1 MTENEETFPVR
12 PRSPLARR
20 RAIRLA
26 AGGALVVAA
35 AALLTGCGGKDDP
48 AASAPHTVGGPAVPV
63 GGDPSGT
70 ATPDPDPTASG
81 TTSAPTSS
89 PSTGSAGSGTKSG
102 GTSGSSTHSG
112 GTSTSAG
119 GERCHTPDVKASVGP
134 NRPGAGQE
142 NFALVLTNT
151 SGHTCTVDG
160 FPGLAFLNKAG
171 QQVSVDPERAKVTGT
186 LVKLAPGRSAW
197 APMTFGNPEI
207 TGVTTVTP
215 ASVLITPPDEKDALK
230 VAWTGGSVTNT
241 GKASV
246 PTIGVFTAGTG
257 A

>member
-1 MTENEETFPVR
+1 
-12 PRSPLARR
+12 
-20 RAIRLA
+20 
-26 AGGALVVAA
+26 
-35 AALLTGCGGKDDP
+35 
-48 AASAPHTVGGPAVPV
+48 VGGPAAPV

-81 TTSAPTSS
+81 TTAPAS
-89 PSTGSAGSGTKSG
+89 PSTGSATKSG
-102 GTSGSSTHSG
+102 GTSGSSQHSG
-112 GTSTSAG
+112 GTGASAG
-119 GERCHTPDVKASVGP
+119 GERCHTSDVKASVGP
-134 NRPGAGQE
+134 NNPGAGQE
-142 NFALVLTNT
+142 NFPLVLTNT

-160 FPGLAFLNKAG
+160 FPGVAFLNKAG
-171 QQVSVDPERAKVTGT
+171 QQVSVNPERAKVTGT
-186 LVKLAPGRSAW
+186 LVELAPGRSAW

-230 VAWTGGSVTNT
+230 VAWTGGGVTNT

>member
-12 PRSPLARR
+12 PRSALARHR
-20 RAIRLA
+20 RSTRLA
-26 AGGALVVAA
+26 AGGALVVAV

-48 AASAPHTVGGPAVPV
+48 AAPAPHTVGGPAVPV

-70 ATPDPDPTASG
+70 ATPDPDKTASG
-81 TTSAPTSS
+81 DASA
-89 PSTGSAGSGTKSG
+89 STGSATKGTSPSGTP
-102 GTSGSSTHSG
+102 THSG
-112 GTSTSAG
+112 GTSTSAAAD
-119 GERCHTPDVKASVGP
+119 RCHTSEVKASVGD
-134 NRPGAGQE
+134 NNPGAGQE

-171 QQVSVDPERAKVTGT
+171 HHVSVDPERASVTGT

-197 APMTFGNPEI
+197 APMTFGNPQI

-215 ASVLITPPDEKDALK
+215 AAVLITPPDEKDALK

-246 PTIGVFTAGTG
+246 PSVGVFTAGTG

>member
-12 PRSPLARR
+12 PRSAPARHGR
-20 RAIRLA
+20 GTRLA
-26 AGGALVVAA
+26 AGGALVVAV

-70 ATPDPDPTASG
+70 AAPDPDTTASG
-81 TTSAPTSS
+81 TASTRS
-89 PSTGSAGSGTKSG
+89 PTKSG
-102 GTSGSSTHSG
+102 GTSGSPTHSG

-119 GERCHTPDVKASVGP
+119 GGRCHTPDVKASVGP
-134 NRPGAGQE
+134 DNPGAGQE

-171 QQVSVDPERAKVTGT
+171 QHVSVDPERASVTGT

-215 ASVLITPPDEKDALK
+215 VAVLITPPDEKDALK
-230 VAWTGGSVTNT
+230 VAWTGGGATDT

>member
-12 PRSPLARR
+12 QRSALARHR
-20 RAIRLA
+20 RSTRLA
-26 AGGALVVAA
+26 AGGALVVAV
-35 AALLTGCGGKDDP
+35 AALVAGCGSKDNP
-48 AASAPHTVGGPAVPV
+48 AASAPHTVGGAAVPV
-63 GGDPSGT
+63 SGDAS
-70 ATPDPDPTASG
+70 ATPTPDAGTTTSG
-81 TTSAPTSS
+81 TTS
-89 PSTGSAGSGTKSG
+89 TGSATKTTGTTGTTGSPTRG
-102 GTSGSSTHSG
+102 GVTSV
-112 GTSTSAG
+112 
-119 GERCHTPDVKASVGP
+119 RCHTSELKASVGP
-134 NRPGAGQE
+134 DEPGAGQE
-142 NFALVLTNT
+142 NFALVLTNK

-171 QQVSVDPERAKVTGT
+171 QQVSVDPERTSVTGT
-186 LVKLAPGRSAW
+186 LVELAPGRSAW

-230 VAWTGGSVTNT
+230 ASWTGGPVTNT

-246 PTIGVFTAGTG
+246 PRVGVFAAGTG